1 MNRMTRFRF
10 FSLKAIA
17 YSFICAFVLCSTPA
31 NAQCEIKTGQT
42 TITRTKDLTR
52 AGIAASAIAAVVEG
66 CPITTRDVDQRAKL
80 MMLSSGG
87 RLTPAMAEQL
97 KSQALRDL
105 VEETLKLLEASSYD
119 MELSEQEVS
128 QEITAIAGQSG
139 LTLPQFEEVLSS
151 QGIALESMR
160 SQVRA
165 SILWPQLVRGRF
177 GSNINVSDNE
187 VQRTYERMRDDA
199 TKEQFLVSEI
209 CIPVADPNQAKAYY
223 EGGLQ
228 LIEQMRR
235 GVPFAVVAQQF
246 SACPSA
252 AAGGDI
258 GWVRS
263 GELASELDDALKA
276 LPAGA
281 VTNPIPSEGAFMI
294 MAVRD
299 KRQAVV
305 KGKETFTL
313 AYAGAP
319 VSIGRSA
326 ARQALEKLPA
336 AQACGVREQRQDL
349 GPSVGLALLENVTLE
364 EIDERFEVALDGLG
378 RGELSPIIEA
388 DDALHA
394 VYVCDKDEGLGLP
407 SRDALKDR
415 IFRRHLNRRSQQYLR
430 DVERERLVDIRR
442 QVVGG
447 PITGPEGPVT
457 Q

>member
-1 MNRMTRFRF
+1 MRIRF
-10 FSLKAIA
+10 FSLKAIL
-17 YSFICAFVLCSTPA
+17 CTAFALFSLTLSA
-31 NAQCEIKTGQT
+31 AHAQCEIKTGHTQ
-42 TITRTKDLTR
+42 ITRSQDLAK
-52 AGIAASAIAAVVEG
+52 AGAPSSAIAAVVEG
-66 CPITTRDVDQRAKL
+66 CPITTRDVDQRVRL

-87 RLTPAMAEQL
+87 RLAPEMAEQL

-105 VEETLKLLEASSYD
+105 VEETLKLIEASSYE
-119 MELSEQEVS
+119 MQMSEREVN
-128 QEITAIAGQSG
+128 QEIAGIAGQSG
-139 LTLPQFEEVLSS
+139 MTPQQFEEVLAS
-151 QGIALESMR
+151 QGVAIESMR
-160 SQVRA
+160 SQIRA
-165 SILWPQLVRGRF
+165 NILWPQLVRGRF
-177 GSNINVSDNE
+177 GSNIRVSDNE

-209 CIPVADPNQAKAYY
+209 CIPVADPNQARAYY

-258 GWVRS
+258 GWVRA
-263 GELASELDDALKA
+263 GELAPEINDALKV

-299 KRQAVV
+299 KRNAVV

-319 VSIGRSA
+319 IAIGRSA
-326 ARQALEKLPA
+326 ARRALEKLPA

-349 GPSVGLALLENVTLE
+349 GDGVGLAFLENVTIE
-364 EIDERFEVALDGLG
+364 DIDERFQGSIEGLG
-378 RGELSPIIEA
+378 RGEMSAIIEA

-415 IFRRHLNRRSQQYLR
+415 IFRRHLTRRSQQYLR
-430 DVERERLVDIRR
+430 DVERQRLVDIRR
-442 QVVGG
+442 DVIGG
-447 PITGPEGPVT
+447 PITGPSAGAGAPVT